1 MTIRNNILITLTI
14 LSVLLL
20 SSVEQA
26 SSSIVTFELGGVL
39 TEVYGPSGLAVGDR
53 FTGRFSYSLD
63 QTGTNVP
70 TPGITNYVFDSY
82 SLTIQGQT
90 VSAMGGGI
98 QIGNLP
104 GFDYFQLNVDP
115 PGTVVT
121 GSINGFPAGTLFLG
135 MNDLTGNA
143 FTDSTLPT
151 TLDLANF
158 TAVRRVDV
166 FFPPANGTAF
176 GEITNLSVVPLPAAM
191 WLFIS
196 GLGGLALLLW
206 VRNKASQSLNG

>member
-1 MTIRNNILITLTI
+1 MRVRILLPLAVSVVVG
-14 LSVLLL
+14 LSTVAPV
-20 SSVEQA
+20 SGA
-26 SSSIVTFELGGVL
+26 MVTFVLGGGL
-39 TEVYGPSGLAVGDR
+39 SEVYGPSGLAVGDR

-98 QIGNLP
+98 QVGNLP
-104 GFDYFQLNVDP
+104 GLDYFQLNVDP

-121 GSINGFPAGTLFLG
+121 GSINGFPAGLLFLAL
-135 MNDLTGNA
+135 NDLTGSA

-158 TAVRRVDV
+158 TAVRRVDA

-176 GEITNLSVVPLPAAM
+176 GEITNLSVVPLPGAV
-191 WLFIS
+191 WLFLS
-196 GLGGLALLLW
+196 GLGGLAFAQAN
-206 VRNKASQSLNG
+206 RKI

>member
-1 MTIRNNILITLTI
+1 MRGKILLPLAVIVVVVAA
-14 LSVLLL
+14 LST
-20 SSVEQA
+20 VEQA
-26 SSSIVTFELGGVL
+26 SGATVTFELGGVL

-70 TPGITNYVFDSY
+70 TPEITNYVFDSY

-98 QIGNLP
+98 QVGNLP

-121 GSINGFPAGTLFLG
+121 GSINGFPAGLLFLAL
-135 MNDLTGNA
+135 NDLTGSA

-158 TAVRRVDV
+158 TALRRVDV

-176 GEITNLSVVPLPAAM
+176 GEITNLSVVPLPGAL
-191 WLFIS
+191 WLFLS
-196 GLGGLALLLW
+196 GLGGLAFAQ
-206 VRNKASQSLNG
+206 VNRKI

>member
-1 MTIRNNILITLTI
+1 MRVRILLPLAVIVVMG
-14 LSVLLL
+14 LSTVGPV
-20 SSVEQA
+20 SGA
-26 SSSIVTFELGGVL
+26 MVTFEVGGVL
-39 TEVYGPSGLAVGDR
+39 TEVHGPSGLAVGDR

-98 QIGNLP
+98 QVGNLP

-121 GSINGFPAGTLFLG
+121 GSINGFPAGLLFFA
-135 MNDLTGNA
+135 MNDLTGSA
-143 FTDSTLPT
+143 LMDSTLPT
-151 TLDLANF
+151 TLDLASF
-158 TAVRRVDV
+158 AALRRVDV

-176 GEITNLSVVPLPAAM
+176 GEITNLTVVPLPGAV
-191 WLFIS
+191 WLFLS
-196 GLGGLALLLW
+196 GLGGLAF
-206 VRNKASQSLNG
+206 AQLNRKI

>member
-1 MTIRNNILITLTI
+1 MRGKILLPLAVIVVAA
-14 LSVLLL
+14 LST
-20 SSVEQA
+20 VEQA
-26 SSSIVTFELGGVL
+26 SGATVMFELGGVL

-70 TPGITNYVFDSY
+70 TPEITNYVFDSY

-98 QIGNLP
+98 QVGNLP

-121 GSINGFPAGTLFLG
+121 GSINGFPAGLLFLAL
-135 MNDLTGNA
+135 NDLTGSA

-158 TAVRRVDV
+158 TALRRVDV

-176 GEITNLSVVPLPAAM
+176 GEITNLSVVPLPGAL
-191 WLFIS
+191 WLFLS
-196 GLGGLALLLW
+196 GLGGLAFAQ
-206 VRNKASQSLNG
+206 VNRKI

>member
-1 MTIRNNILITLTI
+1 MRGKILLPLAVIVVAA
-14 LSVLLL
+14 LST
-20 SSVEQA
+20 VEQA
-26 SSSIVTFELGGVL
+26 SGATVMFELGGVL

-70 TPGITNYVFDSY
+70 TPEITNYVFDSY

-98 QIGNLP
+98 QVGNLP

-121 GSINGFPAGTLFLG
+121 GSINGFPAGLLFLAL
-135 MNDLTGNA
+135 NDFTGSA
-143 FTDSTLPT
+143 FPDSTLPA

-158 TAVRRVDV
+158 TALRRVDV

-176 GEITNLSVVPLPAAM
+176 GEITNLSVVPLPGAL
-191 WLFIS
+191 WLFLS
-196 GLGGLALLLW
+196 GLGGLAFAQ
-206 VRNKASQSLNG
+206 VNRKI

>member
-1 MTIRNNILITLTI
+1 MRGKILLPLAVIVVVA
-14 LSVLLL
+14 LST
-20 SSVEQA
+20 VEQA
-26 SSSIVTFELGGVL
+26 SGATVMFELGGVL

-98 QIGNLP
+98 QVGNLP

-121 GSINGFPAGTLFLG
+121 GSINGFPAGLLFLAL
-135 MNDLTGNA
+135 NDLTGSA

-158 TAVRRVDV
+158 TALRRVDV

-176 GEITNLSVVPLPAAM
+176 GEITNLSVVPLPGAL
-191 WLFIS
+191 WLFLS
-196 GLGGLALLLW
+196 GLGGLAFAQ
-206 VRNKASQSLNG
+206 VNRRI

>member
-1 MTIRNNILITLTI
+1 MTFRNTI
-14 LSVLLL
+14 LFPLAILPILLFND
-20 SSVEQA
+20 VEQA
-26 SSSIVTFELGGVL
+26 SSAIVTYGIEGQL
-39 TEVYGPSGLAVGDR
+39 TDVFGPSGLAVGDR
-53 FTGRFSYSLD
+53 FTGTFSYSLD

-82 SLTIQGQT
+82 SLTIQCQT

-98 QIGNLP
+98 QVGNLS

-115 PGTVVT
+115 LGTVVT
-121 GSINGFPAGTLFLG
+121 GSINGFPAGLLFLAL
-135 MNDLTGNA
+135 NDLTGSA

-158 TAVRRVDV
+158 TGLRRVDV

-176 GEITNLSVVPLPAAM
+176 GEITNLSVVPVPAAL
-191 WLFIS
+191 WLFVS
-196 GLGGLALLLW
+196 GLGGLALFRVGMRKKLPLL
-206 VRNKASQSLNG
+206 K

>member
-1 MTIRNNILITLTI
+1 MRGKILLPLAII
-14 LSVLLL
+14 VVVALST
-20 SSVEQA
+20 VERA
-26 SSSIVTFELGGVL
+26 SGATVTFELGGVL
-39 TEVYGPSGLAVGDR
+39 TEVYGPNGLAVGDR

-63 QTGTNVP
+63 QTGTNLP

-98 QIGNLP
+98 QVSNLP

-121 GSINGFPAGTLFLG
+121 GSINGFPAGNLFLAL
-135 MNDLTGNA
+135 NDLTGSA
-143 FTDSTLPT
+143 FSDSTLPT

-158 TAVRRVDV
+158 TALRRVDV
-166 FFPPANGTAF
+166 SFPPANGTAF
-176 GEITNLSVVPLPAAM
+176 GEITNLSVVPLPGAL
-191 WLFIS
+191 WLFLS
-196 GLGGLALLLW
+196 GLGGLAF
-206 VRNKASQSLNG
+206 AQLNRKI

>member
-1 MTIRNNILITLTI
+1 MTIRNTI
-14 LSVLLL
+14 LFPLAILPILLFNN
-20 SSVEQA
+20 VEQA
-26 SSSIVTFELGGVL
+26 SSAIVTFEIEGRL
-39 TEVYGPSGLAVGDR
+39 TEVFGPSGLAVGDR
-53 FTGRFSYSLD
+53 FTGTFSYTLD

-98 QIGNLP
+98 QVSNLP

-115 PGTVVT
+115 PGTIVT
-121 GSINGFPAGTLFLG
+121 GSINGFPAGTLFLAL
-135 MNDLTGNA
+135 NDLTGSA

-158 TAVRRVDV
+158 TALRRVDA

-176 GEITNLSVVPLPAAM
+176 GEITNLTVVPVPAAL
-191 WLFIS
+191 WLFVS
-196 GLGGLALLLW
+196 GLGGLALFRVSRRKKLPLL
-206 VRNKASQSLNG
+206 R

>member
-1 MTIRNNILITLTI
+1 MRVRILLPLAVIVVLG
-14 LSVLLL
+14 LST
-20 SSVEQA
+20 VEPVSGA
-26 SSSIVTFELGGVL
+26 MVTFELGGVL
-39 TEVYGPSGLAVGDR
+39 TEVYGPSGIAVGDH
-53 FTGRFSYSLD
+53 FTGRFSYTLD

-98 QIGNLP
+98 QVGNLP
-104 GFDYFQLNVDP
+104 DFDYFQLNVDP

-135 MNDLTGNA
+135 LNGLTGSA

-158 TAVRRVDV
+158 SALRRVDV

-176 GEITNLSVVPLPAAM
+176 GEITNLSVVPLPGAV
-191 WLFIS
+191 WLFLC
-196 GLGGLALLLW
+196 GLGGLAFAQ
-206 VRNKASQSLNG
+206 VKRKV

>member
-1 MTIRNNILITLTI
+1 MRVRILLPLAVIVVLG
-14 LSVLLL
+14 LST
-20 SSVEQA
+20 VEPVSGA
-26 SSSIVTFELGGVL
+26 MVTFELGGVL
-39 TEVYGPSGLAVGDR
+39 TEVYGPSDLAVGDR
-53 FTGRFSYSLD
+53 FTGRFSYTLD

-98 QIGNLP
+98 QVGNLP

-121 GSINGFPAGTLFLG
+121 GSINGFSAGTLFLAL
-135 MNDLTGNA
+135 NDLTGSA

-158 TAVRRVDV
+158 SGLRRVDV

-176 GEITNLSVVPLPAAM
+176 GEITNLSVVPLPGAV
-191 WLFIS
+191 WLFLS
-196 GLGGLALLLW
+196 GLGGLAFA
-206 VRNKASQSLNG
+206 RLNRKI

>member
-1 MTIRNNILITLTI
+1 MRGKILLPLAVIVVVA
-14 LSVLLL
+14 LST
-20 SSVEQA
+20 VEQA
-26 SSSIVTFELGGVL
+26 SGAPVMFELGGVL

-98 QIGNLP
+98 QVGNLP

-121 GSINGFPAGTLFLG
+121 GSINGFPAGLLFLAL
-135 MNDLTGNA
+135 NDLTGSA

-158 TAVRRVDV
+158 TALRRVDV

-176 GEITNLSVVPLPAAM
+176 GEITNLSVVPLPGAL
-191 WLFIS
+191 WLFLS
-196 GLGGLALLLW
+196 GLGGLAFAQ
-206 VRNKASQSLNG
+206 VNRRI

>member
-1 MTIRNNILITLTI
+1 MRGKILLPLAVIVVAA
-14 LSVLLL
+14 LST
-20 SSVEQA
+20 VEQA
-26 SSSIVTFELGGVL
+26 SGATVTFELGGVL

-63 QTGTNVP
+63 QTGTNAP
-70 TPGITNYVFDSY
+70 TPEITNYVFDSY

-98 QIGNLP
+98 QVGNLP

-121 GSINGFPAGTLFLG
+121 GSINGFPAGLLFLAL
-135 MNDLTGNA
+135 NDLTGSA

-158 TAVRRVDV
+158 TALRRVDV

-176 GEITNLSVVPLPAAM
+176 GEITNLSVVPLPGAL
-191 WLFIS
+191 WLFLS
-196 GLGGLALLLW
+196 GLGGLAFAQ
-206 VRNKASQSLNG
+206 VNRKI